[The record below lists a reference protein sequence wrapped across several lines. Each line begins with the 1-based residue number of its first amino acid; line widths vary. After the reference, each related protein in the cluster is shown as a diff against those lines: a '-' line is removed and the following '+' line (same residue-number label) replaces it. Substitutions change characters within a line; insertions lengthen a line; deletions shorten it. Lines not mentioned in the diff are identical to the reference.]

1 MCATKK
7 QIASNRKNAQKA
19 TGPKTAEGKK
29 TVSQNAVKHGIFARD
44 TVIKSPHL
52 NENRE
57 DFDYLVQSLN
67 TEFRPVG
74 VFQEYLVNIMADCI
88 WRRRRAVNAETAR
101 IQERLGNLND
111 RVRYVSVFD
120 YFPGK
125 NRDNFDPD
133 NDTEIRTFIK
143 KILSH
148 LDMIPT
154 SDYGDRIVG
163 YQTLLDI
170 QLLRAY
176 RMLMRLKKPGALG
189 YTLAPDKKSTK
200 KDHDTY

>member
-19 TGPKTAEGKK
+19 TGPKTPEGKK
-29 TVSQNAVKHGIFARD
+29 IVSQNAVKHGLFARD
-44 TVIKSPHL
+44 MVIKSPHL
-52 NENRE
+52 NESQE
-57 DFDYLVQSLN
+57 EFDRLVDSLKC
-67 TEFRPVG
+67 EFRPVG

-101 IQERLGNLND
+101 IEERLGDLNS
-111 RVRYVSVFD
+111 RVRYTSVFD

-125 NRDNFDPD
+125 NRDNFDPE
-133 NDTEIRTFIK
+133 NDTEISAFIK
-143 KILSH
+143 KILSR

-163 YQTLLDI
+163 YQTHLDV

-189 YTLAPDKKSTK
+189 YTLAPDKKGTK
-200 KDHDTY
+200 KGDDTY